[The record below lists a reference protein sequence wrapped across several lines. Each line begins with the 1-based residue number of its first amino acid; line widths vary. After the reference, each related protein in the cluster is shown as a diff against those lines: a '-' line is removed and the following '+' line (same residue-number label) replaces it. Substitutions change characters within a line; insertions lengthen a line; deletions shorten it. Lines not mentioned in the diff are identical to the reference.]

1 MQHSVALVIVFN
13 HRYDKNIPQL
23 ESIYEDRFSDIYY
36 LVPFYDG
43 DKPNVIPVYESSFH
57 FQGYF
62 AQGFKHYFREE
73 YEHYLFV
80 ADDLLLH
87 PAINEHNYKDWFG
100 LTKETSFIPE
110 VFPLHD
116 LPNNDTVRFIPST
129 IDNGK
134 VTKWYWWR
142 LKQLIRY
149 KHGSEG
155 IETGNEMPSYEEAE
169 KVIEQHGY
177 RLAPLKVQ
185 DVFGTTKSFADRK
198 TWKQWIKYFLN
209 RVIYHKGFELPY
221 PVVGSYSDLVIV
233 AGSSIKKFTHYCGV
247 FAANGLFVEFAVPT
261 ALLLSSPKVIT
272 EPSLGKRGA
281 IYWPYTKRETDD
293 YKAALQPYQSNL
305 ASLLTNFP
313 KDTLYIHP
321 IKLSKW
327 NFATVKEQAL

>member
-1 MQHSVALVIVFN
+1 MANNAALIIVFN
-13 HRYDKNIPQL
+13 HRYDKNIPLL
-23 ESIYEDRFSDIYY
+23 ESIYEDRFSNIYY

-43 DKPNVIPVYESSFH
+43 DRQNVIPVYESSFH
-57 FQGYF
+57 FEGYF
-62 AQGFKHYFREE
+62 AQGFRQYFREE

-87 PAINEHNYKDWFG
+87 PSVNETNYKEWFG
-100 LTKETSFIPE
+100 LSSDASFIPE
-110 VFPLHD
+110 VFLLHD
-116 LPNNDTVRFIPST
+116 LPNNDTVRFIPSSVK
-129 IDNGK
+129 NGK

-142 LKQLIRY
+142 LKQLIWY
-149 KHGSEG
+149 QHGSEG
-155 IETGNEMPSYEEAE
+155 IETGKEMPTAIEAQ
-169 KVIEQHGY
+169 KTIEQHGY
-177 RLAPLKVQ
+177 KPQPLKVE
-185 DVFGTTKSFADRK
+185 DVFGTARSFADRK

-209 RVIYHKGFELPY
+209 RIIYRKGFELPY

-233 AGSSIKKFTHYCGV
+233 AGSSIKKFNHFCGV

-261 ALLLSSPKVIT
+261 ALLLSSKKVVT
-272 EPSLGKRGA
+272 EPELGKRGA
-281 IYWPYTKRETDD
+281 IYWPYTPAETEHF
-293 YKAALQPYQSNL
+293 KKALQPYHNNL